1 MTSRPLRIAL
11 VRGRVVFGHL
21 RFVSPRV
28 RRATLV
34 VVLALSL
41 VGHPEP
47 VAAAQ
52 FRTAAMPSLSPDSS
66 GVGRRTAVFASSI
79 ALDAPPDSFADP
91 PRPWVRPTTK
101 PVVERFSLPSGQYGA
116 GQRGVVF
123 ATGPGDA
130 VASIG
135 EGTVSFVG
143 VVAGTFW
150 ISIEHADAF
159 VSSYGP
165 IQTSNVARG
174 ETVAA
179 GQAIGTTGGEL
190 HVGVRQAGQYIDPE
204 SLWGLGAWHAV
215 LDAQYLAR

>member
-11 VRGRVVFGHL
+11 VRGRVVFGHQ

-66 GVGRRTAVFASSI
+66 GVGRRTAVFESSI

-159 VSSYGP
+159 VSMNPQASPMATTFLFQACLRMPVVKRKG
-165 IQTSNVARG
+165 RG
-174 ETVAA
+174 SASGRPSRLASRMDAA
-179 GQAIGTTGGEL
+179 SS
-190 HVGVRQAGQYIDPE
+190 
-204 SLWGLGAWHAV
+204 SLRWRL
-215 LDAQYLAR
+215 Q

>member
-52 FRTAAMPSLSPDSS
+52 FRTAAMPSQS
-66 GVGRRTAVFASSI
+66 
-79 ALDAPPDSFADP
+79 PDSFADP

-165 IQTSNVARG
+165 IQKSNVASG
-174 ETVAA
+174 ETVAV

>member
-1 MTSRPLRIAL
+1 M
-11 VRGRVVFGHL
+11 
-21 RFVSPRV
+21 
-28 RRATLV
+28 
-34 VVLALSL
+34 
-41 VGHPEP
+41 
-47 VAAAQ
+47 
-52 FRTAAMPSLSPDSS
+52 
-66 GVGRRTAVFASSI
+66 
-79 ALDAPPDSFADP
+79 
-91 PRPWVRPTTK
+91 
-101 PVVERFSLPSGQYGA
+101 
-116 GQRGVVF
+116 
-123 ATGPGDA
+123 
-130 VASIG
+130 
-135 EGTVSFVG
+135 
-143 VVAGTFW
+143 VAGTFW